1 MSVYKNDSK
10 KNYDID
16 DKKRKKY
23 RKSSILSAAIKKKSI
38 NGQFKFSQKINV
50 PNLNPIKLIP
60 RLKKS
65 NLNCLSL
72 FSGCGGLDLG
82 FDLAG
87 FNHLAAF
94 ELIPVCGDTLKKNRP
109 NWKVYSGEKEGDVT
123 KINWKNFNKLKVD
136 LIHGG
141 PPCQPFSIAGGQEG
155 EADERN
161 MWGEFTKAVNFFKPK
176 AFVAENVLGL
186 NQKKFESFLEKFIYK
201 PLKNYHIIKFTL
213 NSADFGVPQIRKR
226 VFFVG
231 FIKEAH
237 LKNFNIPKPTH
248 SWTHLSTNN
257 KNNLNLLNEYK
268 LPKTM
273 GLREALGLNNIG
285 TDSLCPTIRSAFTGK
300 RNTTSILNSSASQ
313 KTFQK
318 LKIWPNGV
326 QLNREKAAQFP
337 AAKNAFRLS
346 IQDIALVQGFPKS
359 WKICGAAYQVLG
371 QLGNSVC
378 PPVAYNV
385 AKEVLRVLKK

>member
-16 DKKRKKY
+16 DNKRKKY

-50 PNLNPIKLIP
+50 PNLNPIKLTP
-60 RLKKS
+60 RLKKN

-94 ELIPVCGDTLKKNRP
+94 ELIPVCGYTLKKNRP

-136 LIHGG
+136 LLHGG

-161 MWGEFTKAVNFFKPK
+161 MWGEFNRAVNFFKPK

-231 FIKEAH
+231 FIKEAD

-257 KNNLNLLNEYK
+257 KNNMNLLNEYK
-268 LPKTM
+268 LSKTM

-285 TDSLCPTIRSAFTGK
+285 TDTLCPTIRSAFTGK

-326 QLNREKAAQFP
+326 QLTREKAAQFP

-346 IQDIALVQGFPKS
+346 VKDIALVQGFPKS
-359 WKICGAAYQVLG
+359 WKICGAAYQILG

-378 PPVAYNV
+378 PPVAYNI